1 MELRKSVPVVDV
13 RAPKEY
19 LQGHIPQAV
28 SMPLFTDEE
37 RAIIGTLYK
46 QVGRDTAVEKGLELV
61 GPKLASFV
69 TQAKQ
74 IAPDKRII
82 VHCWRGG
89 MRSGS
94 MAWLLSMAGFRVYLL
109 EGGYKAFRK
118 HFLGI
123 LEQGLPQLKVLGG
136 PTGSGKTELLLQMQ
150 QNGHQVID
158 LEGLAHHKGSSFGA
172 INQAP
177 QPTTEQFENELFT
190 ILSDFD
196 LTQPIWVEDESKLIG
211 TVHLPNALY
220 KQMQQ
225 VPVYVV
231 NIPLEKRIDRLVAD
245 YTHCEKHLLEEAL
258 LRIKKRVGPQNVKA
272 AQEALA
278 LNDFRTVAEIVLQY
292 YDKAYAYGLQGRE
305 VVDWEG

>member
-1 MELRKSVPVVDV
+1 MADV

-19 LQGHIPQAV
+19 LQGHIPHSV
-28 SMPLFTDEE
+28 SMPLFADEE

-46 QVGRDTAVEKGLELV
+46 QVGRDTAVEKGLEMV

-177 QPTTEQFENELFT
+177 QPTTEQFENEVFT
-190 ILSDFD
+190 ILSSFD
-196 LTQPIWVEDESKLIG
+196 LSQPIWVEDESKLIG

-305 VVDWEG
+305 VVEWEG

>member
-1 MELRKSVPVVDV
+1 V

-109 EGGYKAFRK
+109 EGGYKVFRK
-118 HFLGI
+118 HFLSI
-123 LEQGLPQLKVLGG
+123 LDQGLPQLKVLGG
-136 PTGSGKTELLLQMQ
+136 PTGSGKTDLLLEMQ
-150 QNGHQVID
+150 AKGQQVID
-158 LEGLAHHKGSSFGA
+158 LEGIAHHKGSSFGA

-190 ILSDFD
+190 RLSDFD

-231 NIPLEKRIDRLVAD
+231 NIPLAKRIDRLVAD

-292 YDKAYAYGLQGRE
+292 YDKAYAYGLEGRE
-305 VVDWEG
+305 VVEMKQ

>member
-1 MELRKSVPVVDV
+1 LELRKSVPVVDV

>member
-1 MELRKSVPVVDV
+1 
-13 RAPKEY
+13 
-19 LQGHIPQAV
+19 
-28 SMPLFTDEE
+28 
-37 RAIIGTLYK
+37 
-46 QVGRDTAVEKGLELV
+46 
-61 GPKLASFV
+61 
-69 TQAKQ
+69 
-74 IAPDKRII
+74 
-82 VHCWRGG
+82 
-89 MRSGS
+89 

-150 QNGHQVID
+150 QKGHQVID
-158 LEGLAHHKGSSFGA
+158 LEGIAHHKGSSFGA

-177 QPTTEQFENELFT
+177 QPTTEQFENEVFT
-190 ILSDFD
+190 ILSSFD
-196 LTQPIWVEDESKLIG
+196 LNLPIWVEDESKLIG

-258 LRIKKRVGPQNVKA
+258 LRIKKRVGPQNVKT

>member
-1 MELRKSVPVVDV
+1 VADV

-19 LQGHIPQAV
+19 LQGHIPNAV

-94 MAWLLSMAGFRVYLL
+94 MAWLLCMAGFRVYLL

-150 QNGHQVID
+150 QKGHQVID
-158 LEGLAHHKGSSFGA
+158 LEGIAHHKGSSFGA

-177 QPTTEQFENELFT
+177 QPTTEQFENEVFT
-190 ILSDFD
+190 ILSSFD
-196 LTQPIWVEDESKLIG
+196 LNLPIWVEDESKLIG

-258 LRIKKRVGPQNVKA
+258 LRIKKRVGPQNVKT

>member
-1 MELRKSVPVVDV
+1 MELRKSVPVADV

-19 LQGHIPQAV
+19 LQGHIPNAV
-28 SMPLFTDEE
+28 NMPLFTDEE

-46 QVGRDTAVEKGLELV
+46 QVGRDTAVEKGIEMV

-109 EGGYKAFRK
+109 EGGYKVFRK

-123 LEQGLPQLKVLGG
+123 LDQGLPQLKVLGG

-158 LEGLAHHKGSSFGA
+158 LEGIAHHKGSSFGA

-231 NIPLEKRIDRLVAD
+231 NIPLAQRIDRLVAD

>member
-1 MELRKSVPVVDV
+1 MVDV

-28 SMPLFTDEE
+28 NMPLFTDEE

-123 LEQGLPQLKVLGG
+123 LEQGLPKLKVLGG

-150 QNGHQVID
+150 QKGQQVIE
-158 LEGLAHHKGSSFGA
+158 LEGLSHHKGSSFGA
-172 INQAP
+172 INQSP
-177 QPTTEQFENELFT
+177 QPTTEQFENEVFT
-190 ILSDFD
+190 ILSSFD
-196 LTQPIWVEDESKLIG
+196 LSQPIWVEDESKLIG

-272 AQEALA
+272 ALEALA

-305 VVDWEG
+305 VVEWEG

>member
-1 MELRKSVPVVDV
+1 V

-19 LQGHIPQAV
+19 KQGHIPQAV

-46 QVGRDTAVEKGLELV
+46 QIGRDTAVEKGLELV

-69 TQAKQ
+69 SQAKEF
-74 IAPDKRII
+74 APDKRIV

-118 HFLGI
+118 YFLNI
-123 LEQGLPQLKVLGG
+123 LEVGLPHLKVLGG
-136 PTGSGKTELLLQMQ
+136 PTGAGKTDLLLEMQ
-150 QNGHQVID
+150 AQGIQVID

-177 QPTTEQFENELFT
+177 QPTTEQFENELF
-190 ILSDFD
+190 IKLSEFD
-196 LTQPIWVEDESKLIG
+196 LSQPIWLEDESKLIG

-225 VPVYVV
+225 VPVYVL
-231 NIPLEKRIDRLVAD
+231 NISLEERIDRLVAD

-292 YDKAYAYGLQGRE
+292 YDKAYAYGLEGRE
-305 VVDWEG
+305 VVEWEVKRS